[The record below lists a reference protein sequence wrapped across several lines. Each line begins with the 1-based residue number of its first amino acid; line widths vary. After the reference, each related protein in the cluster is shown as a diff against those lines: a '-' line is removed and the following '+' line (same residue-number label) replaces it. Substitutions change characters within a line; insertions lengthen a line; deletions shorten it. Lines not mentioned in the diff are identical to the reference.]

1 MSGGTG
7 LVVKT
12 HAFGDAMLTTP
23 AVREL
28 LARGSDSRWLALSG
42 PSAAPVWERFP
53 GIESVHIAPFPPPCG
68 AAGRFRL
75 MIWSV
80 RASRVLRSVT
90 RAFVFHSSPGVRRW
104 VRFLTGAPLVSGGD
118 RPLGNWEDAR
128 GFNPARF
135 AGESYAE
142 IAGVSPGS
150 WQPEFASTPT
160 ELAMAGELL
169 PAGRWVA
176 MAPAGGKNPRDTVL
190 RKRWGIEGFIEIAD
204 RLIDRGFGILLLGG
218 SEDRAVSETLTAG
231 LSYGADRIVDMTGR
245 TDWGGTAALLRVG
258 GFFVGNDSGTAHAAV
273 AAGARAVVV
282 FGPTDPSCLYAPGS
296 VNPVVSVSS
305 CAPCYSN
312 SVFPGC
318 SRPGH
323 DCMFSVT
330 ADDVWTVVERVLDED
345 NSS

>member
-1 MSGGTG
+1 MSGGTE
-7 LVVKT
+7 LLVKT
-12 HAFGDAMLTTP
+12 HAFGDAMLATP

-28 LARGSDSRWLALSG
+28 LDKGTDSRWLALSG
-42 PSAAPVWERFP
+42 PSAASIWERFP
-53 GIESVHIAPFPPPCG
+53 GIESVHVAPFPPTCST
-68 AAGRFRL
+68 AGRLRL

-80 RASRVLRSVT
+80 RARRVLQSVT
-90 RAFVFHSSPGVRRW
+90 RAWVFHTSPGVRRW

-118 RPLGNWEDAR
+118 RPLGTWEHAR
-128 GFNPARF
+128 GFDPARF

-142 IAGVSPGS
+142 IAGTSPAS
-150 WQPEFASTPT
+150 WQPEFAPTPT
-160 ELAMAGELL
+160 ELALAGELL
-169 PAGRWVA
+169 PGGRWVA
-176 MAPAGGKNPRDTVL
+176 MAPGGGQNPRDTVL
-190 RKRWGIEGFIEIAD
+190 RKRWAIEGYTEIGD

-218 SEDRAVSETLTAG
+218 VEDRAVSEALAAG

-245 TDWGGTAALLRVG
+245 TDWGETAALLRVG

-273 AAGARAVVV
+273 AAGARAVVI

-296 VNPVVSVSS
+296 VYPVVSASD

-312 SVFPGC
+312 TVFPGC
-318 SRPGH
+318 SRPRH

-330 ADDVWTVVERVLDED
+330 VDDVWAVIERILDED